1 MFNLNQNTLTK
12 WRMKTIEK
20 HFNELDKCK
29 PIVSQQLIKKSKFDE
44 EYFNYFLE
52 VYVSIWTLLKY
63 DKIVKMPLFIM
74 IPIN

>member
-1 MFNLNQNTLTK
+1 
-12 WRMKTIEK
+12 MKTIEK

-52 VYVSIWTLLKY
+52 VYVSIWILLK
-63 DKIVKMPLFIM
+63 
-74 IPIN
+74 